1 MYRCFS
7 LLACCKTIKVLLPK
21 KKKKPAKVMH
31 KQFFTCALLLLVRQ
45 NLTSKSDAQ
54 AIFHMC
60 TTFAGSSKFNQQK

>member
-1 MYRCFS
+1 
-7 LLACCKTIKVLLPK
+7 
-21 KKKKPAKVMH
+21 MH

-60 TTFAGSSKFNQQK
+60 TTFAGFFFFFFFFGVNVLLTCNMQDEKKQRYMKQDNKRD